1 VSAARRFPLM
11 VEPGLDL
18 HDWETR
24 WEQFLEDAEDAPAE
38 ALSEMDALLE
48 EMLTARGYQ
57 INEAVTLSGEEPE
70 VVKQFL
76 AAREITQLADAGNAD
91 PGDVA
96 DAIEGYRSL
105 FQTIVTE
112 FAEP

>member
-1 VSAARRFPLM
+1 M

-24 WEQFLEDAEDAPAE
+24 WEQFLEDAEDSPGE

-48 EMLTARGYQ
+48 EMLTTRGYQ

-76 AAREITQLADAGNAD
+76 AAREITRLADAGQAD
-91 PGDVA
+91 PGDIA
-96 DAIEGYRSL
+96 DAIEGYRAL
-105 FQTIVTE
+105 FETITSE

>member
-1 VSAARRFPLM
+1 M

-24 WEQFLEDAEDAPAE
+24 WEQILEDAEDAPAE
-38 ALSEMDALLE
+38 ALSEMDRLLA

-57 INEAVTLSGEEPE
+57 FDESVTAAGEEPE
-70 VVKQFL
+70 VVKQFV
-76 AAREITQLADAGNAD
+76 AAREIAQLADAGDAD
-91 PGDVA
+91 PGDIA

-105 FQTIVTE
+105 YELITGE

>member
-1 VSAARRFPLM
+1 M

-24 WEQFLEDAEDAPAE
+24 WEQFLEDAEDSPAE
-38 ALSEMDALLE
+38 TLSEMDRLLE
-48 EMLTARGYQ
+48 EMLNARGYQ
-57 INEAVTLSGEEPE
+57 LNEPVTASGEEPE

-76 AAREITQLADAGNAD
+76 AAREITRLVETGTAD

-96 DAIEGYRSL
+96 DAFEGYRSL
-105 FQTIVTE
+105 YELITGE

>member
-1 VSAARRFPLM
+1 M

-24 WEQFLEDAEDAPAE
+24 WAQIAEDAEEAPAE
-38 ALSEMDALLE
+38 ALSEMNRLLE

-57 INEAVTLSGEEPE
+57 LDEPVTAGGEEPE

-76 AAREITQLADAGNAD
+76 AAHEIARLVDAGEAD
-91 PGDVA
+91 PGDIA
-96 DAIEGYRSL
+96 DAIEGYREL
-105 FQTIVTE
+105 YGLITGE

>member
-1 VSAARRFPLM
+1 M

-24 WEQFLEDAEDAPAE
+24 WEQILEDAEDAPAE
-38 ALSEMDALLE
+38 ALSEMDGLLA
-48 EMLTARGYQ
+48 EMLAARGYQ
-57 INEAVTLSGEEPE
+57 LDEPVTVAGEEPE
-70 VVKQFL
+70 VVKQYI
-76 AAREITQLADAGNAD
+76 AAREIAQLADAGEAD
-91 PGDVA
+91 PGDIA

-105 FQTIVTE
+105 YELITGE

>member
-1 VSAARRFPLM
+1 V

-24 WEQFLEDAEDAPAE
+24 WEQFLEDAEDSPAE
-38 ALSEMDALLE
+38 ALSEMDRLLE

-57 INEAVTLSGEEPE
+57 LNEPVTASGEEPE
-70 VVKQFL
+70 VVKQFV
-76 AAREITQLADAGNAD
+76 AAREITRLADAGEAD
-91 PGDVA
+91 PGDIA
-96 DAIEGYRSL
+96 DAIEGYRAL
-105 FQTIVTE
+105 FALITGE

>member
-1 VSAARRFPLM
+1 M

-24 WEQFLEDAEDAPAE
+24 WEQFLEDAEDSPAE
-38 ALSEMDALLE
+38 ALSEMDALLA
-48 EMLTARGYQ
+48 EMLTSRGYQ
-57 INEAVTLSGEEPE
+57 IDEPVTTSGEEVE

-76 AAREITQLADAGNAD
+76 AAREITRLADAGDAD
-91 PGDVA
+91 PGDIA
-96 DAIEGYRSL
+96 DAIEGYRIL
-105 FQTIVTE
+105 FETITSE

>member
-1 VSAARRFPLM
+1 M

-24 WEQFLEDAEDAPAE
+24 WEQFLEDAEDSPAE

-48 EMLTARGYQ
+48 EMLTSRGYQ
-57 INEAVTLSGEEPE
+57 IDEPVTTSGEEVE

-76 AAREITQLADAGNAD
+76 AAREITRLADAGDAD

-96 DAIEGYRSL
+96 DAIEGYRIL
-105 FQTIVTE
+105 FETITSE
-112 FAEP
+112 LAEP

>member
-1 VSAARRFPLM
+1 M

-24 WEQFLEDAEDAPAE
+24 WEQFLEDAEDSPAE
-38 ALSEMDALLE
+38 ALSEMDALLA
-48 EMLTARGYQ
+48 EMLASRGYQ
-57 INEAVTLSGEEPE
+57 IDEPVTTSGEEVE

-76 AAREITQLADAGNAD
+76 AAREITRLADAGDAD
-91 PGDVA
+91 PGDIA
-96 DAIEGYRSL
+96 DAIEGYRIL
-105 FQTIVTE
+105 FQTITSE

>member
-1 VSAARRFPLM
+1 M

-24 WEQFLEDAEDAPAE
+24 WEQILEDAADSPAE
-38 ALSEMDALLE
+38 ALAEMDRLTE

-57 INEAVTLSGEEPE
+57 LDEPVTASGEEPE

-76 AAREITQLADAGNAD
+76 AAREIAHLAEVGNAD
-91 PGDVA
+91 PGDIG

-105 FQTIVTE
+105 FELITAT
-112 FAEP
+112 P

>member
-1 VSAARRFPLM
+1 M

-24 WEQFLEDAEDAPAE
+24 WEQFLEDAEDSPAE
-38 ALSEMDALLE
+38 ALSEMEALLA
-48 EMLTARGYQ
+48 EMLTSRGYQ
-57 INEAVTLSGEEPE
+57 LDEPATTAGEEPE

-76 AAREITQLADAGNAD
+76 AAREITRLADAGDAE

-96 DAIEGYRSL
+96 DAIEGYRAL
-105 FQTIVTE
+105 FETITSE

>member
-1 VSAARRFPLM
+1 M

-18 HDWETR
+18 HDWQTR

-38 ALSEMDALLE
+38 ALSEMDRLLE
-48 EMLTARGYQ
+48 EMLRARGYQ
-57 INEAVTLSGEEPE
+57 LNEPVTAGGEEPE

-76 AAREITQLADAGNAD
+76 AAHEITRLADAGEAD
-91 PGDVA
+91 PGDIA

-105 FQTIVTE
+105 FELITNE

>member
-1 VSAARRFPLM
+1 M

-24 WEQFLEDAEDAPAE
+24 WEQILEDAEDAPAE
-38 ALSEMDALLE
+38 ALSEMDRLLA

-57 INEAVTLSGEEPE
+57 LDEPVTAAGEEPE
-70 VVKQFL
+70 VVKQFI
-76 AAREITQLADAGNAD
+76 AAREIAQLVDAGDAD
-91 PGDVA
+91 PGDIA

-105 FQTIVTE
+105 YELITGE
-112 FAEP
+112 LAEP

>member
-1 VSAARRFPLM
+1 M

-24 WEQFLEDAEDAPAE
+24 WEQFLEDAEDSPAE
-38 ALSEMDALLE
+38 ALSEMDALLA
-48 EMLTARGYQ
+48 EMLTSRGYQ
-57 INEAVTLSGEEPE
+57 IDEPVTTSGEEVE

-76 AAREITQLADAGNAD
+76 AAREITRLADAGDAD
-91 PGDVA
+91 PGDIA
-96 DAIEGYRSL
+96 DAIEGYRIL
-105 FQTIVTE
+105 FQTITSE

>member
-1 VSAARRFPLM
+1 M

-24 WEQFLEDAEDAPAE
+24 WEQFLEDAEDSPAE
-38 ALSEMDALLE
+38 ALSEMDRLLE

-57 INEAVTLSGEEPE
+57 LNEPVTASGEEPE
-70 VVKQFL
+70 VVKQFI
-76 AAREITQLADAGNAD
+76 AAREITRLADAGDVD

-105 FQTIVTE
+105 FELITGE

>member
-1 VSAARRFPLM
+1 M

-24 WEQFLEDAEDAPAE
+24 WEQFLEDAEDSPAE
-38 ALSEMDALLE
+38 ALSEMDRLLE

-57 INEAVTLSGEEPE
+57 LNEPVTASGEEPE
-70 VVKQFL
+70 VVTQFV
-76 AAREITQLADAGNAD
+76 AAREITRLADAGEAD
-91 PGDVA
+91 PGDIA
-96 DAIEGYRSL
+96 DAIDGYRTL
-105 FQTIVTE
+105 FELITGE